1 MTIKNPISILFVCMG
16 NICRSP
22 AAECLMR
29 DALDKQGIANQ
40 FVLDSAGTGGWH
52 VGNKPDKRMRA
63 AAKAAG
69 KTIRGSARQ
78 VCNADF
84 DAFDWIFCMDHDNYA
99 NLVSMGANPEKTHL
113 LLEFIAHASVQEVP
127 DPYFGGDKG
136 FADVIA
142 LIDKAVHELIKK
154 LHTTAR

>member
-1 MTIKNPISILFVCMG
+1 
-16 NICRSP
+16 
-22 AAECLMR
+22 MR
-29 DALDKQGIANQ
+29 NALIEQEIANQ

-69 KTIRGSARQ
+69 KTILGSARQ
-78 VCNADF
+78 VCKSDF

>member
-1 MTIKNPISILFVCMG
+1 
-16 NICRSP
+16 
-22 AAECLMR
+22 MR
-29 DALDKQGIANQ
+29 NALIEQEIANQ

-69 KTIRGSARQ
+69 KTILGSARQ
-78 VCNADF
+78 VCKSDF
-84 DAFDWIFCMDHDNYA
+84 DTFDWIFCMDHDNYA